1 MDAIKMLE
9 VDLKHEQEA
18 ALSIQETADARG
30 EGFSDAER
38 ATLSEHLKNMERL
51 TIRIADEKD
60 KQSFR
65 EKVEGFNL
73 HVNGQIDPNPVRNE
87 AQADA
92 SLKAR
97 SLGEAFVSSAT
108 FKAWQAATK
117 ENGKPP
123 RFQTTSVFVP
133 ESRFRGG
140 MKTAGDPVLES
151 DNATVFAGGPGPLTT
166 FLGLETPGFLQFRL
180 AIEDL
185 LTTIPITTGNS
196 VTYPV
201 VKTRTQISGTSQV
214 EGAAKPGGEYEFD
227 MVTKTLE
234 TKAGWVKLST
244 QFIEDAPGLVA
255 YINSDLP
262 LQIRQ
267 NVQAYLADALW
278 DAAQNPGGGG
288 AVAGAGIGGTNGFDA
303 ILEAITVIQEN
314 GGEPNA
320 MVIAPA
326 DWAALRALK
335 NTGGDEDYVGGGPFT
350 PTNNP
355 WDLRVVITPSAV
367 PGEPLVGDFAR
378 GAKIYSRG
386 GYSVDSTNTDQDDFI
401 KNKFTVRAER
411 RLVVGV
417 TYPELFAVAQTGT
430 S

>member
-9 VDLKHEQEA
+9 GDLRAEKQA
-18 ALSIQETADARG
+18 ALELQEIAESHPDGYSPT
-30 EGFSDAER
+30 ER
-38 ATLSEHLKNMERL
+38 AQLEEHLKNMERL
-51 TIRIADEKD
+51 ELRLVDERD
-60 KQSFR
+60 KARFR

-73 HVNGQIDPNPVRNE
+73 QLNGEIDPNPVRRE

-92 SLKAR
+92 SVKGR
-97 SLGEAFVSSAT
+97 SIGEMFVDSDG

-117 ENGKPP
+117 ASGKPP
-123 RFQTTSVFVP
+123 VWTTPSVSVPDTRF
-133 ESRFRGG
+133 
-140 MKTAGDPVLES
+140 KTAGDPVLES
-151 DNATVFAGGPGPLTT
+151 DNANVFAGGPGPLTT
-166 FLGLETPGFLQFRL
+166 FLGLETPNFLQFRL

-185 LTTIPITTGNS
+185 LTTVPITVGNS
-196 VTYPV
+196 ATYPV
-201 VKTRTQISGTSQV
+201 VKTRTQISGTPQT
-214 EGAAKPGGEYEFD
+214 EGSAKPGGEYEFD
-227 MVTKTLE
+227 MVTKVLLTM
-234 TKAGWVKLST
+234 AGWVKLST

-278 DAAQNPGGGG
+278 DAAQGPGGGG
-288 AVAGAGIGGTNGFDA
+288 VVAGAGINGTNGFDA

-314 GGEPNA
+314 GGDPNA
-320 MVIAPA
+320 LVITPT
-326 DWAALRALK
+326 DWAALRAAK
-335 NTGGDEDYVGGGPFT
+335 NTGGDEEYVGGGPFT
-350 PTNNP
+350 PTDNP
-355 WDLRVVITPSAV
+355 WGVRVVITPSAV